1 MVVVVVMVV
10 VVIRVTPVVLWAGAP
25 WPRGAPQLPL
35 TQVHEEQVVELG
47 GGGGEVDLVG
57 KDAHPLLQH
66 QYDIR
71 AQRVL
76 QEVGGALL
84 AAGGGIWHHDDG
96 GRRLG
101 RQEGRLQ
108 QRPLHIAE
116 VGFPELQVPAG
127 DECGADGVVKDVLDA
142 ELGHHAGLVVG
153 DAQLLGYLPT
163 LLWGKDL
170 IGLDGPGRFKKEN

>member
-1 MVVVVVMVV
+1 M
-10 VVIRVTPVVLWAGAP
+10 
-25 WPRGAPQLPL
+25 
-35 TQVHEEQVVELG
+35 
-47 GGGGEVDLVG
+47 G

-84 AAGGGIWHHDDG
+84 AAGGGVGHHDDG

-108 QRPLHIAE
+108 QRPLHVAE
-116 VGFPELQVPAG
+116 VGFPELQVAAG
-127 DECGADGVVKDVLDA
+127 DERGADGIVKDVLDA
-142 ELGHHAGLVVG
+142 KLGHHTGLIVG
-153 DAQLLGYLPT
+153 DAQLLGHLPT

-170 IGLDGPGRFKKEN
+170 IGLDGPGRFKKENQTCCGGTGEEGRGRERQLSRACLFFRGWLRICLCLIPALSPLFSQILPVL